1 MKAFHHHLLIAVAM
15 LLGGSLAA
23 QHSGTS
29 FTLNQP
35 ITGGQ
40 HSYTATEFVRLAP
53 GFRYQPLTSTDY
65 FMAGIGEQQPVFP
78 NIVFLDQQINYNRQL
93 NTSLE
98 VGTIEGDFYIDVNGN
113 STYSIPLTIPPAIKG
128 MYPEATIIYKSTIER
143 SSLGTGWLFDAVSM
157 ISRTGSSIFYD
168 QELDGI
174 TLTAADKFSLDG
186 ERLTVISGVYGQ
198 AASEYRTAN
207 ESFKKI
213 SVTEFENGQ
222 PLSFTVET
230 KDGLKKYYGYD
241 RNSRNELGTGGRIL
255 NWLLSRVEDNQGNY
269 IRYYYLHNEN
279 YSYLERIEYTGNSIT
294 GLLPPNKILF
304 KYAKFEDYEFA
315 YIQGNRIQNN
325 LLLTD
330 IETTHVGEKI
340 LNYHF
345 DYFYEDKPFLNQIRL
360 SDKDD
365 KSYNTTIFNYN
376 NAIDN
381 YNGTQHHYVRGLSEL
396 LNPYLVG
403 GETKRMTIP
412 LFNNGLADFVTI
424 NDNTPDYQNRQ
435 HNKMAIGLWKN
446 SFNQQPQMIFSY
458 LFHKPDVYNNG
469 LLDKMLFGD
478 FQGDGLQDV
487 FVSIYN
493 TNTTF
498 ELNYFLQTNNG
509 SDFSNFKIN
518 ESIFSLSTN
527 KHDILSGDFLGIGRD
542 QILFVENQ
550 GILGTNNTLK
560 FTFIDLKT
568 QEIFQTN
575 IDAGISV
582 TSETTGF
589 KYLITDV
596 NGNQKTE
603 VMVFNNNGFNVFELT
618 EPRINLTQ
626 LSNIFARQ
634 SPSVHDKAY
643 ICRLNVDGID
653 DLVFFKTNTSSWK
666 KIISTGNGFE
676 ESGLNNLKP
685 HHPYAR
691 SHFFV
696 DLNGDGLTDII
707 DMGYPSNV
715 TPQDYLPESIRFIY
729 LWGDGFFEE
738 QTIDL
743 SLYLG
748 QSYYNFFNVS
758 DFDGNGALEILYYE
772 NGQSNVGTIIPTTNN
787 SKKTTLSAVSNG
799 LNYKTL
805 INYEPIPQS
814 NHVFKTSAKPGDNY
828 FIKRNSTFITT
839 SKYNQKAG
847 DELKKEFYYYYNP
860 VFNSLDNEFL
870 GFEKTRFELQ
880 NGEEIENRFEI
891 FPNINRLLLKEVKE
905 YASDFYATG
914 ELIRSNN
921 ISYSFYTTYPE
932 VVFNYPF
939 QTEKSNHF
947 KKTKEITTNIY
958 NQSDLVSG
966 NITRTYKYLFQ
977 NEVMSE
983 IKTIDYLYTNSGSW
997 CQNKTSQIDTR
1008 FTKTGQQEIVRQ
1020 TKFIYNQDINKKGLL
1035 QQTIINSNLSKP
1047 VLISIN
1053 EYDGYGN
1060 PIKIT
1065 KSGLDFLSSSITYT
1079 YNTIGTFPTSETNHL
1094 LQTTNF
1100 NFDSRFG
1107 TLMEVID
1114 LKGLHTNFEYDG
1126 FGRLKSQTNPIGI
1139 IAEKDYI
1146 WNDTFLGS
1154 VYHTS
1159 TKAPGQG
1166 EVLEY
1171 FDQNQ
1176 DIIGRGKQDKN
1187 GQFFYEMYQYN
1198 SYGKILK
1205 ISEPTYYHAKNDIQW
1220 TEYHY
1225 DQYNRLNG
1233 IMSIGKNESFEYVDN
1248 KIITTNNLTG
1258 SVTTKTYDPSNR
1270 LISVYENAG
1279 NLITYDYNAEG
1290 NINST
1295 TMNNTDY
1302 NYLYDEYGHL
1312 SSYYDQSGV
1321 GPTIF
1326 EYNSIGQLIKETTPN
1341 GNVKQYYYD
1350 VLGRKESE
1358 KLNNAL
1364 VATYIYDCDQN
1375 STGELCSIQMPDNMA
1390 VFYQY
1395 DNFGRLNYEKEVY
1408 ENEELHFEY
1417 LYNSNH

>member
-1 MKAFHHHLLIAVAM
+1 M
-15 LLGGSLAA
+15 
-23 QHSGTS
+23 
-29 FTLNQP
+29 
-35 ITGGQ
+35 
-40 HSYTATEFVRLAP
+40 
-53 GFRYQPLTSTDY
+53 
-65 FMAGIGEQQPVFP
+65 
-78 NIVFLDQQINYNRQL
+78 
-93 NTSLE
+93 
-98 VGTIEGDFYIDVNGN
+98 
-113 STYSIPLTIPPAIKG
+113 
-128 MYPEATIIYKSTIER
+128 
-143 SSLGTGWLFDAVSM
+143 
-157 ISRTGSSIFYD
+157 
-168 QELDGI
+168 
-174 TLTAADKFSLDG
+174 
-186 ERLTVISGVYGQ
+186 
-198 AASEYRTAN
+198 
-207 ESFKKI
+207 
-213 SVTEFENGQ
+213 
-222 PLSFTVET
+222 
-230 KDGLKKYYGYD
+230 
-241 RNSRNELGTGGRIL
+241 
-255 NWLLSRVEDNQGNY
+255 
-269 IRYYYLHNEN
+269 
-279 YSYLERIEYTGNSIT
+279 
-294 GLLPPNKILF
+294 
-304 KYAKFEDYEFA
+304 
-315 YIQGNRIQNN
+315 
-325 LLLTD
+325 
-330 IETTHVGEKI
+330 
-340 LNYHF
+340 
-345 DYFYEDKPFLNQIRL
+345 
-360 SDKDD
+360 
-365 KSYNTTIFNYN
+365 
-376 NAIDN
+376 
-381 YNGTQHHYVRGLSEL
+381 
-396 LNPYLVG
+396 
-403 GETKRMTIP
+403 
-412 LFNNGLADFVTI
+412 
-424 NDNTPDYQNRQ
+424 
-435 HNKMAIGLWKN
+435 
-446 SFNQQPQMIFSY
+446 
-458 LFHKPDVYNNG
+458 
-469 LLDKMLFGD
+469 
-478 FQGDGLQDV
+478 
-487 FVSIYN
+487 
-493 TNTTF
+493 
-498 ELNYFLQTNNG
+498 
-509 SDFSNFKIN
+509 
-518 ESIFSLSTN
+518 
-527 KHDILSGDFLGIGRD
+527 
-542 QILFVENQ
+542 
-550 GILGTNNTLK
+550 
-560 FTFIDLKT
+560 
-568 QEIFQTN
+568 
-575 IDAGISV
+575 
-582 TSETTGF
+582 
-589 KYLITDV
+589 
-596 NGNQKTE
+596 
-603 VMVFNNNGFNVFELT
+603 
-618 EPRINLTQ
+618 
-626 LSNIFARQ
+626 
-634 SPSVHDKAY
+634 
-643 ICRLNVDGID
+643 
-653 DLVFFKTNTSSWK
+653 
-666 KIISTGNGFE
+666 
-676 ESGLNNLKP
+676 
-685 HHPYAR
+685 
-691 SHFFV
+691 
-696 DLNGDGLTDII
+696 
-707 DMGYPSNV
+707 
-715 TPQDYLPESIRFIY
+715 
-729 LWGDGFFEE
+729 
-738 QTIDL
+738 
-743 SLYLG
+743 
-748 QSYYNFFNVS
+748 
-758 DFDGNGALEILYYE
+758 
-772 NGQSNVGTIIPTTNN
+772 
-787 SKKTTLSAVSNG
+787 
-799 LNYKTL
+799 
-805 INYEPIPQS
+805 
-814 NHVFKTSAKPGDNY
+814 
-828 FIKRNSTFITT
+828 
-839 SKYNQKAG
+839 
-847 DELKKEFYYYYNP
+847 
-860 VFNSLDNEFL
+860 
-870 GFEKTRFELQ
+870 
-880 NGEEIENRFEI
+880 
-891 FPNINRLLLKEVKE
+891 NRL
-905 YASDFYATG
+905 
-914 ELIRSNN
+914 LIRSNN

-1417 LYNSNH
+1417 LYNSNNQLTQLKYPNGLEINYIYNETGHFEGLKKDQSMNFLYKVNEYDLYGRATSFEYGNGITTLKEYDNITHSIEKIDIFPNAQPNETLFSMSFLPHPSRVLIEQRKDNLKNLTENFQYDNFARLTNINGSNGVPSTFTSYETNGNISENEGAIYDYSYSNKHHAVSSIYPKEGAPTPEQNQIITYNSITNKLESITEGEYMYSVEYDILSQRKKSQLFKNGSLIKTKRYFHNYEVVQNSNGLQKNCYIFAPAGLVCIIDEKDSVEMLNYVHTDHLGSIIGLSDELGQVIPGSVNSFDAWGRRRDPNTWQIISNFSQPLLFDRGFTGHEHLTEFNLINMNGRVYDPTIMRFLSPDPFIQAPDYSQSFNRYSYVMNNPMNLIDLSGYTWEDYEDIPPDVDDELRAILEQSGYTFDEVVVIATHLNPMEEIWKMHDGFEFDREYDVEYNSDQSMDNIYGWSVDLTFAVGSFGYSVSLGEIIDNTSNKTQQYVTYGPAFGLEISAGVNWITIVPKENFKFSDLEGTSWGVDGSYLISLSWSGNSTPNVGGPSTFDSYNMYEFGWGPGVGFSNTPESNTRFVDWIPTRLWY